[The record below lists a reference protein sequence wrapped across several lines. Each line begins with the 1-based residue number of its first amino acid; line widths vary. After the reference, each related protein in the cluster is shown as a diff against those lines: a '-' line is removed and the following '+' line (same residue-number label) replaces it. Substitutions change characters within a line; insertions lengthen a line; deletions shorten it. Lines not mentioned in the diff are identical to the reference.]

1 MFHISHESTRQ
12 WVIQR
17 GVWHIDDCLLFL
29 LPWTP
34 EGSFKIPE
42 VSTLQLWVTL
52 KNIPDCCYS
61 RLGIIHIASGLGE
74 PILTHKPRLDPTSM
88 GEAKVLV
95 EMELDRES
103 TVYFQYMFFSPKLFF
118 ISRLNAC
125 VLFIY
130 ISYDS

>member
-1 MFHISHESTRQ
+1 MFHISHESTRL

-17 GVWHIDDCLLFL
+17 GVWHIDDCLLFV

-42 VSTLQLWVTL
+42 VSTLPLWVTL

-95 EMELDRES
+95 EMERRRSLRASPSKASRKGLIFRRLAEGVAAF
-103 TVYFQYMFFSPKLFF
+103 TVWDWP
-118 ISRLNAC
+118 
-125 VLFIY
+125 
-130 ISYDS
+130 

>member
-17 GVWHIDDCLLFL
+17 GVWHIDDCLLFV

-42 VSTLQLWVTL
+42 VSTLPLWVTL

-95 EMELDRES
+95 EMERRRNLRASPSKASRKGLIFRRLAEGVAAF
-103 TVYFQYMFFSPKLFF
+103 TVWDWP
-118 ISRLNAC
+118 
-125 VLFIY
+125 
-130 ISYDS
+130 